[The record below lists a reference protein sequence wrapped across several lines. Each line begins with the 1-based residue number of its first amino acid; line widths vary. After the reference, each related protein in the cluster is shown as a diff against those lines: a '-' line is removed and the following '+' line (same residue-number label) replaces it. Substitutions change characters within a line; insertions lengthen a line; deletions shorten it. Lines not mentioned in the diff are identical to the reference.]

1 MIYNIYLNKIVKVF
15 KLSVFILIGPIG
27 SGKSEVQ
34 NILEDQN
41 FKCYCADKIVRML
54 YEKKDI
60 ISNVKN
66 ILPEYIE
73 NEKIN
78 LKLIRNIIFS
88 NIKKITEIENF
99 IQPKVVLEFKKIIKE
114 NKNEKN
120 LFFIFPIIKNNEFIK
135 KYKTI
140 YIDSKKEIRIKR
152 LEKRKNYN
160 KDIINKII
168 EYQSSIDI
176 YKDDSHYYIHN
187 NNSLLNLKKS
197 IKNLIKEL

>member
-41 FKCYCADKIVRML
+41 FRCYCADKIVRSL

-60 ISNVKN
+60 ISDVKN
-66 ILPEYIE
+66 IFPEYIE

-120 LFFIFPIIKNNEFIK
+120 LFFTFPIIKNNEFIK